1 MTAQPWKSVVLNLLQ
16 QGHLDEET
24 YLQELDET
32 ERGAFGTWETWSA
45 RDHLAHRLFWH
56 QDLIERL
63 TAVLQQQEISPREE
77 SDDQINAKVFEEQ
90 RLRPWSVLYAEYE
103 QAHTRLIKLAE
114 QLSEEDMTDSS
125 RFAAVTEGNP
135 LFTALIGG
143 CYEHDQEHL
152 AQYYLDHHNLPR
164 AIEVREKCASRV
176 VQADVPG
183 WVKGWFLYNLAGF
196 YAEQNLPEKA
206 AARLQEALIQSPS
219 LKENAESNPDLS
231 ALLA

>member
-1 MTAQPWKSVVLNLLQ
+1 
-16 QGHLDEET
+16 
-24 YLQELDET
+24 
-32 ERGAFGTWETWSA
+32 
-45 RDHLAHRLFWH
+45 LFWH

-90 RLRPWSVLYAEYE
+90 RLRPWSVLHAEYE

-135 LFTALIGG
+135 LFTAFIGG

-152 AQYYLDHHNLPR
+152 AQYYLDHHNLPW

-196 YAEQNLPEKA
+196 YAEQKLPEKA